1 MPEPTWVDPRTDYIT
16 TSQVTPDIFNTLGE
30 NEKYLNERKSTIE
43 KQTGSTVVV
52 VPTIVFVEE

>member
-1 MPEPTWVDPRTDYIT
+1 MPEPTWVDPRTDYEA

-52 VPTIVFVEE
+52 IPTIVFVEE